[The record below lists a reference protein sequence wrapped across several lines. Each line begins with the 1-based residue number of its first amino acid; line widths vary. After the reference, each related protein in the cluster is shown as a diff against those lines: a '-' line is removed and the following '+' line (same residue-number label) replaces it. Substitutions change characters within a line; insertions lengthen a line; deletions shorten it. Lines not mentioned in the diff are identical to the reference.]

1 LAAENKRKKMRRKPY
16 IRYERDHSLSAVHL
30 DWHTSKINGKEVCVV
45 LNDSSRF
52 ILAGG
57 EFDGA
62 TGETSIE
69 LVRKVLED
77 YGKFGKSER
86 SSQIMD
92 HNFLQTRPTKKVI
105 LRAISMLFLLKI
117 I

>member
-1 LAAENKRKKMRRKPY
+1 VRKPY
-16 IRYERDHSLSAVHL
+16 IIYEREHSLSAVHL
-30 DWHTSKINGKEVCVV
+30 DWHTSKNGKEVCVV
-45 LNDSSRF
+45 LDDSLRF

-62 TGETSIE
+62 TGGTSIE

-92 HNFLQTRPTKKVI
+92 HNFLLTRPTKKVI
-105 LRAISMLFLLKI
+105 PRASSMLFLLKMV
-117 I
+117 